1 MRHLEKIMLVSD
13 KQSLHLTVMRDKNE
27 EEEVAE
33 AEAEEKIDEN
43 EHGL

>member
-33 AEAEEKIDEN
+33 AEEKIDEN